1 MDENGSAILIG
12 ANCILINTN
21 PNGWKSVGKNS
32 HYTWWPEAG
41 LAGHPPCYLSTLIY
55 TIYLVS
61 RPCFLA
67 GYRKNNIIDAVLH
80 TLSVAV
86 AVCDTSQQQPA
97 DADQYKWFS
106 SAIEFLIGWDWTVFA
121 AACQHAFVARM
132 FSLSHWSLVPLPP
145 LLKC

>member
-1 MDENGSAILIG
+1 MDESRLVKTHIIHA
-12 ANCILINTN
+12 T
-21 PNGWKSVGKNS
+21 PR
-32 HYTWWPEAG
+32 
-41 LAGHPPCYLSTLIY
+41 YLSTLIY

-67 GYRKNNIIDAVLH
+67 GYQKNNIIDAVLH

-106 SAIEFLIGWDWTVFA
+106 SAIEFLIG
-121 AACQHAFVARM
+121 
-132 FSLSHWSLVPLPP
+132 
-145 LLKC
+145 